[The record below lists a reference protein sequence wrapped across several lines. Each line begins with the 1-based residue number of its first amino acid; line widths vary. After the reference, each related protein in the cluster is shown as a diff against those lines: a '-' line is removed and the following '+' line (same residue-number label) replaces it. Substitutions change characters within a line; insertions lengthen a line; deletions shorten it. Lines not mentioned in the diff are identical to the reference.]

1 MKFKDSLIGGVLMPT
16 MNNGGTVLRAEGL
29 IMDTNDR
36 NSSCTVKF
44 RNQKNK
50 IVTKTNVF
58 VKSGSPSLID
68 WFPSAG
74 DRVIVEVINSE
85 PIVIGES
92 ITRSRTNNQ
101 SKSSLN
107 SDIYT
112 DNMGAETMGGYIF

>member
-16 MNNGGTVLRAEGL
+16 MNAGGSVLRTEGIIL
-29 IMDTNDR
+29 NTNDR

-44 RNQKNK
+44 RDQKNR
-50 IVTKTNVF
+50 IITKTNVF

-68 WFPSAG
+68 WFPEKG
-74 DRVIVEVINSE
+74 DHVILEVINSE

-92 ITRSRTNNQ
+92 ITRARYSNQ
-101 SKSSLN
+101 AKSSLD

-112 DNMGAETMGGYIF
+112 DNLGAETMGGYIF